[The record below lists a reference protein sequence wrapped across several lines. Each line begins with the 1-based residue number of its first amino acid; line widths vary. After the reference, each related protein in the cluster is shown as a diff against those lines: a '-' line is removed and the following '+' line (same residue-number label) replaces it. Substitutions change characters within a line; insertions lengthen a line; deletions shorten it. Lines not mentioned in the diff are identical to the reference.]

1 LSKTVASFERDDSLF
16 IERCLR
22 DYKKLLHIMDGNKM
36 ISDKIE
42 GILEIIK
49 KADESN
55 TEELPS
61 EDLKLGEN
69 DVHE

>member
-1 LSKTVASFERDDSLF
+1 
-16 IERCLR
+16 
-22 DYKKLLHIMDGNKM
+22 MDGNKM

-61 EDLKLGEN
+61 KDLKLGEN

>member
-1 LSKTVASFERDDSLF
+1 MSKTEASFERDDSLF

-61 EDLKLGEN
+61 EDVKLGEN
-69 DVHE
+69 DE

>member
-1 LSKTVASFERDDSLF
+1 
-16 IERCLR
+16 
-22 DYKKLLHIMDGNKM
+22 MDGNKM

-61 EDLKLGEN
+61 EDVKLGEN
-69 DVHE
+69 DE

>member
-1 LSKTVASFERDDSLF
+1 
-16 IERCLR
+16 
-22 DYKKLLHIMDGNKM
+22 MDGNKM

-55 TEELPS
+55 KEELPS
-61 EDLKLGEN
+61 EDVKLGEN
-69 DVHE
+69 DERE

>member
-1 LSKTVASFERDDSLF
+1 MSKTVASFERDDSLF

>member
-1 LSKTVASFERDDSLF
+1 MSKTVASFERDDSLF

-61 EDLKLGEN
+61 EDVKLGEN
-69 DVHE
+69 DERE

>member
-1 LSKTVASFERDDSLF
+1 LSKTEASFERDDSLF

-61 EDLKLGEN
+61 EDVKLGEN
-69 DVHE
+69 DE